1 MWTGIEISIG
11 VYCALVGGLFA
22 FQRHLMYF
30 PAKMTAPPSAF
41 GLSGVEDI
49 FLETSDKVR
58 LQTWVH
64 AARPGYPTL
73 LYFHGNALH
82 LGERAP
88 WFKAFVDAGF
98 GLVAASHRGF
108 GKSEG
113 SPTEAGLYTD
123 ARIAIDYAQHSLSIP
138 LTTLIYFGESL
149 GSGVAVQMATER
161 PPGLLVLQ
169 APYTSVETRAAE
181 LYPFVIGVRHL
192 VRDKYDSLSKIASVE
207 APLLILHGAKDAVI
221 PLRHA
226 ETLFAAANEP
236 KTMVVYSEAHHDDF
250 SGEQILTPLVK
261 TTRKYGLL

>member
-1 MWTGIEISIG
+1 MWIGIEIGIA
-11 VYCALVGGLFA
+11 VYCALVGGLLV
-22 FQRHLMYF
+22 FQRRLMYF
-30 PAKMTAPPSAF
+30 PVKMIAPPSAF
-41 GLSGVEDI
+41 GLKGVEDI
-49 FLETSDKVR
+49 ILEASDNVK

-73 LYFHGNALH
+73 LYFHGNAIH

-88 WFKAFVDAGF
+88 WFNAYIDAGF
-98 GLVAASHRGF
+98 GLVAVSHRGF

-123 ARIAIDYAQHSLSIP
+123 ARIAIDYAQGTLKIP
-138 LTTLIYFGESL
+138 SKKLIYFGESL

-192 VRDKYDSLSKIASVE
+192 VRDKYNSLSKISSVK
-207 APLLILHGAKDAVI
+207 APLLILHGAKDAII
-221 PLRHA
+221 PLRHGEA
-226 ETLFAAANEP
+226 LFAAANQP
-236 KTMVVYSEAHHDDF
+236 KTLVVYPEAHHDDY
-250 SGEQILTPLVK
+250 SGEQLLTPLVEAA
-261 TTRKYGLL
+261 RKYGLI

>member
-1 MWTGIEISIG
+1 
-11 VYCALVGGLFA
+11 
-22 FQRHLMYF
+22 MYF

-41 GLSGVEDI
+41 GLKAVEDI
-49 FLETSDKVR
+49 FLETFDKVR

-64 AARPGYPTL
+64 AARPGYPTI

-88 WFKAFVDAGF
+88 WFSAFIDAGF
-98 GLVAASHRGF
+98 GLVAVSHRGF

-113 SPTEAGLYTD
+113 VPTEAGLYED
-123 ARIAIDYAQHSLSIP
+123 ARVAIDYAQGTLKIP
-138 LTTLIYFGESL
+138 SKKLIYFGESL

-169 APYTSVETRAAE
+169 ASYTSLETRAAE

-192 VRDKYDSLSKIASVE
+192 VRDKYNSLSKIGSIE
-207 APLLILHGAKDAVI
+207 APLLMLHGAKDAII
-221 PLRHA
+221 PLRHGEA
-226 ETLFAAANEP
+226 LFAWANQP
-236 KTMVVYSEAHHDDF
+236 KTMVVYQEVRHDDY

-261 TTRKYGLL
+261 AARKYGLI